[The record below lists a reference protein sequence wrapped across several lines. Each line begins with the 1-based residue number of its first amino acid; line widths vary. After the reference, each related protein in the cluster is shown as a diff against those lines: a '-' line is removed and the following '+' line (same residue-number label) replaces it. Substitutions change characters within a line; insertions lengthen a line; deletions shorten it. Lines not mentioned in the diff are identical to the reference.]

1 MLDEMQRCYVDLG
14 KRVLEERLRAGW
26 TQQDLACQIGMSRTS
41 IANVELGRQRLMLH
55 QIIDLAAVLNVPMGT
70 LLGVELASVDS
81 AKSLRQEL
89 ASERRQTALL
99 ENKLRRI
106 CAVVSEQTAD

>member
-1 MLDEMQRCYVDLG
+1 
-14 KRVLEERLRAGW
+14 
-26 TQQDLACQIGMSRTS
+26 
-41 IANVELGRQRLMLH
+41 
-55 QIIDLAAVLNVPMGT
+55 MGT